1 MIIINLV
8 VMPIFLL
15 SLFVSLTFIF
25 GEEGKDER
33 GRRIVSSAYTYTFP
47 IFPIGWLL
55 LETYHRSYA
64 PLTFVDYRNTLGLL
78 IPLTF
83 IILGSVIFTLKR
95 RV

>member
-1 MIIINLV
+1 MIINII

-15 SLFVSLTFIF
+15 SLFVSLPFIF

-55 LETYHRSYA
+55 LEIYYRNYA
-64 PLTFVDYRNTLGLL
+64 DLTFVDYRNTLGLL

-83 IILGSVIFTLKR
+83 IVLGGVIFTLKR